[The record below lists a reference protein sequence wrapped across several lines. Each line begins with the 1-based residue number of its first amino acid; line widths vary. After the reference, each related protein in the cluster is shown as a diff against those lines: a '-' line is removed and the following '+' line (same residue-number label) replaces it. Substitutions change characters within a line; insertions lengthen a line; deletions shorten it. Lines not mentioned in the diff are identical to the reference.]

1 MPASPQA
8 AARPLASMTGFARIE
23 GGQGALHWALEAK
36 SVNGKSLELRC
47 RLPPGFEA
55 TESVLRQAAQKAL
68 VRGNV
73 QVNLQLD
80 RGESRARLTVNQ
92 VVLDELL
99 ALAARLRAAGAAPPT
114 ADGLLALKGV
124 LETQEEAESEET
136 VAARERALAADAE
149 RLFAHL
155 AEVRQREGQALQ
167 ATLLGHLET
176 LARLV
181 DAAAGAAAAQPAALR
196 QRLATAVQELLAA
209 SPALPEERLAQE
221 VALLVLKADIREELD
236 RLTAHVAEARR
247 LIAGGGAVGRKL
259 DFLCQ
264 ELNREANT
272 LCSKSPDLELTRI
285 GLEMK
290 GTIDQVREQVQ
301 NVE

>member
-1 MPASPQA
+1 MPAS
-8 AARPLASMTGFARIE
+8 RPLASMTGFARVE
-23 GGQGALHWALEAK
+23 GGQGSLHWALEAK
-36 SVNGKSLELRC
+36 SVNGKALELRC
-47 RLPPGFEA
+47 RLPPGFEGL
-55 TESVLRQAAQKAL
+55 ESVLRQAAQKAL
-68 VRGNV
+68 TRGNV

-80 RGESRARLTVNQ
+80 RGETRARLTVNQ
-92 VVLDELL
+92 LVLDELL
-99 ALAARLRAAGAAPPT
+99 ALTRRLQSEGAAPPS

-124 LETQEEAESEET
+124 LETQEEAEDAEAL
-136 VAARERALAADAE
+136 AARERALAADAE
-149 RLFAHL
+149 RLFAAL
-155 AEVRQREGQALQ
+155 AEVRQREGAALQ
-167 ATLLGHLET
+167 ATLLGHLDG
-176 LARLV
+176 LAALV
-181 DAAAGAAAAQPAALR
+181 AAAAAAAATQPEALR
-196 QRLATAVQELLAA
+196 RRLAEAVAELLGA

-247 LIAGGGAVGRKL
+247 LIEAGGAVGRKL

-290 GTIDQVREQVQ
+290 GTVDQVREQVQ

>member
-1 MPASPQA
+1 
-8 AARPLASMTGFARIE
+8 MTGFARIE
-23 GGQGALHWALEAK
+23 GGQGNLHWALEAK
-36 SVNGKSLELRC
+36 SVNGKALELRC
-47 RLPPGFEA
+47 RLPPSFEA
-55 TESVLRQAAQKAL
+55 LEGQLRQAAQKAL
-68 VRGNV
+68 TRGNI

-80 RGESRARLTVNQ
+80 RGETRARLTVNQ

-99 ALAARLRAAGAAPPT
+99 ALTRRLQSEGAAPPS

-124 LETQEEAESEET
+124 LESQEEADDPEAL
-136 VAARERALAADAE
+136 AARERALAGDAE
-149 RLFAHL
+149 RLFVAL
-155 AEVRQREGQALQ
+155 AEVRQREGAALQ
-167 ATLLGHLET
+167 AMLLGHLDT
-176 LARLV
+176 LAALV
-181 DAAAGAAAAQPAALR
+181 TAATACAAAQPEALR
-196 QRLATAVQELLAA
+196 RRLANAVAELLGA
-209 SPALPEERLAQE
+209 SPALSEERLAQE
-221 VALLVLKADIREELD
+221 LALLVLKADIREELD

-247 LIAGGGAVGRKL
+247 LIDGGGAVGRKL

-290 GTIDQVREQVQ
+290 GTVDQIREQVQ

>member
-1 MPASPQA
+1 
-8 AARPLASMTGFARIE
+8 MTGFARVE
-23 GGQGALHWALEAK
+23 GGQGPLHWALEAK
-36 SVNGKSLELRC
+36 SVNGKALELRV
-47 RLPPGFEA
+47 RLPPGYEA
-55 TESVLRQAAQKAL
+55 LEGQLRQAAQKAL
-68 VRGNV
+68 TRGNI

-80 RGESRARLTVNQ
+80 RGETRAKLTVNQ

-99 ALAARLRAAGAAPPT
+99 ALTRRLQSEGAAPPS

-124 LETQEEAESEET
+124 LETQEEAEDAEAL
-136 VAARERALAADAE
+136 AARERALAGDAE
-149 RLFAHL
+149 RLFVAL
-155 AEVRQREGQALQ
+155 AEVRQREGSALQ
-167 ATLLGHLET
+167 ATLEGHLDT
-176 LARLV
+176 LAGLV
-181 DAAAGAAAAQPAALR
+181 AAAAACAAAQPAALR
-196 QRLATAVQELLAA
+196 QRLADALAELLGAA
-209 SPALPEERLAQE
+209 PSLPEERLAQE
-221 VALLVLKADIREELD
+221 VALLVLKGDIREEID

-247 LIAGGGAVGRKL
+247 LLAAGGAVGRKL

-290 GTIDQVREQVQ
+290 GTVDQIREQVQ